1 MLQFWEVA
9 DRAINTGPLM
19 KMKVFDLNI
28 FKVTSRLAKEYGI
41 RYDPKFPIPSDDD
54 MADRLFEAGLKL
66 YVEVGTYCIDTER
79 VIRFT
84 EEEIRE
90 ALVDLSRMPEGI
102 DIGDGAEKRYLFK
115 RGIGDPRKPVVVGG
129 VVESNPVE
137 GRDFVQMYKSIAQER
152 IIDGIYYGPPPK
164 SIEGKKWLLGSPLDC
179 HAAMSAVGW
188 MREALRSVGR
198 PGLHLLDACPSTLGT
213 ISACDPEK
221 GLRKTDAISIPTIS
235 ELKVNFEGLNKV
247 AYSLHYGC
255 LRNPFWTS
263 IIGGFA
269 GGPEG
274 CALVNVASALN
285 AVLVYYVGGAGYV
298 CNASLLQNPA
308 INTARSTLWVR
319 NISTQALTR
328 NTNLICG
335 GGGLTAAGPGTEQQ
349 LWEIAALGIHVS
361 CVGGHIFHG
370 NRKAV
375 LVKPNQGTG
384 MEPRW
389 EGEAARAAASISR
402 DEANEVINFILSK
415 YEDKITPEKAPP
427 GYSFEELYDYEKVKV
442 KPEYFELYSKVK
454 RELKDK
460 GLKID

>member
-41 RYDPKFPIPSDDD
+41 QYDPKFPIPSDDD

-137 GRDFVQMYKSIAQER
+137 GRDFVQIYKSIAQER

-235 ELKVNFEGLNKV
+235 ELKVTFEGLNKV

-285 AVLVYYVGGAGYV
+285 AVLVYYVGGSGYV

-308 INTARSTLWVR
+308 INTARPTLWVR

-349 LWEIAALGIHVS
+349 LWEIAALGIHIS

-389 EGEAARAAASISR
+389 EGEAARAAASITR
-402 DEANEVINFILSK
+402 EEANEVINFILSK

-427 GYSFEELYDYEKVKV
+427 GYSFEELYDYENVKV

>member
-1 MLQFWEVA
+1 MLSFWEVA

-19 KMKVFDLNI
+19 KTEDFDLKVF
-28 FKVTSRLAKEYGI
+28 KTVTRLVKEYGI
-41 RYDPKFPIPSDDD
+41 KYDPKFPIPSDDGL
-54 MADRLFEAGLKL
+54 ADRLFEAGLKL
-66 YVEVGTYCIDTER
+66 YAEMGTYCIDTER
-79 VIRFT
+79 VMKFS
-84 EEEIRE
+84 EEEIRDS
-90 ALVDLSRMPEGI
+90 LIDLNRLAEGI
-102 DIGDGAEKRYLFK
+102 YIGEGQEVRYLFK
-115 RGIGDPRKPVVVGG
+115 RGIGDPRKPIIVGG
-129 VVESNPVE
+129 VVESNPKE

-152 IIDGIYYGPPPK
+152 IIDGIYYGPSPK

-179 HAAMSAVGW
+179 HAAKSAVGW
-188 MREALRSVGR
+188 MREALRSAGR
-198 PGLHLLDACPSTLGT
+198 PGLHLLDACPSTLGS

-235 ELKVNFEGLNKV
+235 ELKVNFEALNKV

-274 CALVNVASALN
+274 CAVVNVASAFN
-285 AVLVYYVGGAGYV
+285 AILVYYVGGSGYV

-308 INTARSTLWVR
+308 VNTARPTLWVR

-349 LWEIAALGIHVS
+349 LWEIAALGIHVA

-389 EGEAARAAASISR
+389 EGEAARAAASITR
-402 DEANEVINFILSK
+402 EEANEVINFVLSK
-415 YEDKITPEKAPP
+415 YETSLTPEKAPP
-427 GYSFEELYDYEKVKV
+427 GYSFEELYDYENVKV
-442 KPEYFELYSKVK
+442 KPEYFDLYSKVK
-454 RELKDK
+454 KELGDR
-460 GLKID
+460 GLNFK

>member
-1 MLQFWEVA
+1 MLSFWEVA
-9 DRAINTGPLM
+9 DRAISSGPLM
-19 KMKVFDLNI
+19 KTKDFDLKL
-28 FKVTSRLAKEYGI
+28 FKTASRLVKEYGI
-41 RYDPKFPIPSDDD
+41 KYDPKFPIPSDDGL
-54 MADRLFEAGLKL
+54 ADRLFEAGLKL
-66 YVEVGTYCIDTER
+66 YAEVGTYCIDTER
-79 VIRFT
+79 VIQFS
-84 EEEIRE
+84 EAEIRE
-90 ALVDLSRMPEGI
+90 SLIDLNRMTEGI
-102 DIGDGAEKRYLFK
+102 DIGEGQEKRTLFK
-115 RGIGDPRKPVVVGG
+115 RNIGDPRKPVIIGG
-129 VVESNPVE
+129 VVESNPKE

-179 HAAMSAVGW
+179 HAAKSAVGW

-198 PGLHLLDACPSTLGT
+198 PGLHLLDACPSTLGS

-235 ELKVNFEGLNKV
+235 ELKVNFEGLNKI

-274 CALVNVASALN
+274 CALVNVASAFN
-285 AVLVYYVGGAGYV
+285 AILVYYVGGSGYV
-298 CNASLLQNPA
+298 CNASLLRNPA

-319 NISTQALTR
+319 NISTQALAR
-328 NTNLICG
+328 NTPLILG

-349 LWEIAALGIHVS
+349 LWEIAALGIHVA

-389 EGEAARAAASISR
+389 EGEAARAAASITR
-402 DEANEVINFILSK
+402 EEANEVIQFVLSK
-415 YEDKITPEKAPP
+415 YEDNLTPEKAPP
-427 GYSFEELYDYEKVKV
+427 GFSFEELYDYENVKV
-442 KPEYFELYSKVK
+442 KPEYFGIYSKVK
-454 RELKDK
+454 RELEDR
-460 GLKID
+460 GLNFK

>member
-41 RYDPKFPIPSDDD
+41 QYDPKFPIPSDDD

-137 GRDFVQMYKSIAQER
+137 GRDFVQIYKSIAQER

-235 ELKVNFEGLNKV
+235 ELKVTFEGLNKV

-285 AVLVYYVGGAGYV
+285 AVLVYYVGGSGYV

-308 INTARSTLWVR
+308 INTARPTLWVR

-389 EGEAARAAASISR
+389 EGEAARAAASITR
-402 DEANEVINFILSK
+402 EEANEVINFILSK

-427 GYSFEELYDYEKVKV
+427 GYSFEELYDYENVKV